1 MTASFADG
9 AILVDIDDR
18 ICTVTLNRPDK
29 LNAFTMPMFDALIT
43 VGRQL
48 RTEAA
53 VRVVCFRGAGGRAL
67 AAGADI
73 SGFTSF
79 TSGEDG
85 VAYEAVVVRALR
97 AVSDLPQ
104 VTLAVIDGV
113 AVGGGLALAS
123 ACDLRVATAGAR
135 IGYPIAATL
144 GNCLSA
150 FVLRRCVA
158 VFGDPLVR
166 EMLLTARLLPIERAY
181 AAGAVSDVVA
191 GAELE
196 EHLAQ
201 LLQRVAH
208 LAPGTQLATKRIL
221 GSLAEGADPDDT
233 SEMLKVYGS
242 NDFTTAVRA
251 FLQKRAPEFSATLD
265 I

>member
-1 MTASFADG
+1 MTASHAGG
-9 AILVDIDDR
+9 AILVDIEDR

-43 VGRQL
+43 LGEKL
-48 RTEAA
+48 RTESA

-73 SGFTSF
+73 AGFTSF

-85 VAYEAVVVRALR
+85 VAYESVVVRALR
-97 AVSDLPQ
+97 AVSELPQ
-104 VTLAVIDGV
+104 VTLAVIEGL

-123 ACDLRVATAGAR
+123 ACDLRIATTGAR

-150 FVLRRCVA
+150 FVLKRCVA
-158 VFGDPLVR
+158 VFGDSLVR
-166 EMLLTARLLPIERAY
+166 EMLLTARLLPIDRAY
-181 AAGAVSDVVA
+181 AAGAVSDIVE
-191 GAELE
+191 GAALD
-196 EHLAQ
+196 EHLTM
-201 LLQRVAH
+201 LLRRIAH
-208 LAPGTQLATKRIL
+208 LAPGTQLATKRTL
-221 GSLAEGADPDDT
+221 GALADGADPDDR

-242 NDFTTAVRA
+242 NDFTGAVRA
-251 FLQKRAPEFSATLD
+251 FLDKRAPEFSATLD
-265 I
+265 L